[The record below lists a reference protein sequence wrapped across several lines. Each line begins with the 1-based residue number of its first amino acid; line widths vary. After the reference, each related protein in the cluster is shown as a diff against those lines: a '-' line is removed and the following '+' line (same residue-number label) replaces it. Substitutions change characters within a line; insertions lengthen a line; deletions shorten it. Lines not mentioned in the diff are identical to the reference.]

1 MHSFQQLLDLAEHEL
16 SALGLPAT
24 PGLLYDPVR
33 YALTDGGKRLRP
45 VALLMA
51 SDLFGGDV
59 KKAVPAALALEMFH
73 NFTLLHDDIMDQ
85 APTRRGKPS
94 VYRKWDESTAI
105 LSGDAMLVWSYRLL
119 AETESGALPR
129 VLRIFNELAIG
140 VCEGQSLDM
149 EYSTRPTVTPGEYL
163 RMIELKTA
171 VLLAGAFQ
179 IGAILGGASDKQAEI
194 LYRFGMHIGTGFQIQ
209 DDLLDTYSDTVT
221 LGKPIGGDIL
231 EGKKTF
237 LLTHALERAD
247 SGQRTELTNILQDS
261 DMIPAIKIESAR
273 EIYNR
278 LGIWELAEKEVKKH
292 FDEADAL
299 LDQLEVPALRLA
311 PLREFTALLTGRRK

>member
-1 MHSFQQLLDLAEHEL
+1 MHSFQQLLDLTEREI
-16 SALGLPAT
+16 SALGLPPT

-51 SDLFGGDV
+51 CDLFGGDV
-59 KKAVPAALALEMFH
+59 KKAMPAASALEMFH

-105 LSGDAMLVWSYRLL
+105 LSGDVMLVWSYRLL
-119 AETESGALPR
+119 AETDDDILPR
-129 VLRIFNELAIG
+129 VLRIFNELAVG

-149 EYSTRPTVTPGEYL
+149 EYSTRPAVTPEEYL

-171 VLLAGAFQ
+171 VLLAGALR
-179 IGAILGGASDKQAEI
+179 IGAVLGGASEEQAET
-194 LYRFGMHIGTGFQIQ
+194 LYRFGMRIGVGFQIQ
-209 DDLLDTYSDTVT
+209 DDLLDIYSDAAT
-221 LGKPIGGDIL
+221 LGKPIGGDIV

-237 LLTHALERAD
+237 LLIHALERVD
-247 SGQRTELTNILQDS
+247 SGQRTELINILHNN
-261 DMIPAIKIESAR
+261 DMAPAAKIESVR

-278 LGIWELAEKEVKKH
+278 LGMLELAEREAGSY

-299 LDQLEVPALRLA
+299 LDTLGVPASRLI
-311 PLREFTALLTGRRK
+311 PLREFTVLLTGRRK